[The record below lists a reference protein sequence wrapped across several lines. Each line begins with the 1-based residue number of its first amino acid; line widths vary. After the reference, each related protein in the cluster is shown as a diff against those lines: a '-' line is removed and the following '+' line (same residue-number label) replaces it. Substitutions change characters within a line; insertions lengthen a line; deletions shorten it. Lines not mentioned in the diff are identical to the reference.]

1 MIADEIVFSLTPRE
15 RQVLAWLC
23 AGHSSKAIAADLGIM
38 PRTVES
44 YINNMRLKLGAV
56 NRTHLVAIAIG
67 CGLCAADGK

>member
-1 MIADEIVFSLTPRE
+1 VTTHEHVARLTSRE
-15 RQVLAWLC
+15 RQVLASLC
-23 AGHSSKAIAADLGIM
+23 AGHSSKVIAAEMHIM

-44 YINNMRLKLGAV
+44 YINNMRNKLGAA

>member
-1 MIADEIVFSLTPRE
+1 MTQETMHTLTSRE
-15 RQVLAWLC
+15 HEVLAALC
-23 AGHSSKAIAADLGIM
+23 AGHSSKVIATELGIM

-44 YINNMRLKLGAV
+44 YINNMRYKLGAA